1 VYHAAAAF
9 TIAAVAYMDSAGGQN
24 DAIPQDGTAVRGK
37 IQQMELRSIVW
48 NFASRIFA
56 RIVRQ
61 PCKNCGTGAKLC
73 KMTKYGAPAVP
84 PTC

>member
-9 TIAAVAYMDSAGGQN
+9 TIAAVAYMDGAGGQN
-24 DAIPQDGTAVRGK
+24 GAVPQGGTAVRGK

-56 RIVRQ
+56 RIVR
-61 PCKNCGTGAKLC
+61 
-73 KMTKYGAPAVP
+73 
-84 PTC
+84 